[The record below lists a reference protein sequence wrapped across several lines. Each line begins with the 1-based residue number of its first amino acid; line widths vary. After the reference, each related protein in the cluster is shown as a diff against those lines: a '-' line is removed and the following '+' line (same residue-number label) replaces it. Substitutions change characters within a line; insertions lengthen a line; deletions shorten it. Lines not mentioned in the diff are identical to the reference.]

1 MNRKFLVLGKW
12 KRIKKIGEKLE
23 MQIEAIMTR
32 PRVLWKVSYEKYG
45 AKKIRKINKN
55 TMNNSTIPLAIE

>member
-12 KRIKKIGEKLE
+12 KRTKKIGEKLE
-23 MQIEAIMTR
+23 MQIAAIMTR

-45 AKKIRKINKN
+45 AKK
-55 TMNNSTIPLAIE
+55 